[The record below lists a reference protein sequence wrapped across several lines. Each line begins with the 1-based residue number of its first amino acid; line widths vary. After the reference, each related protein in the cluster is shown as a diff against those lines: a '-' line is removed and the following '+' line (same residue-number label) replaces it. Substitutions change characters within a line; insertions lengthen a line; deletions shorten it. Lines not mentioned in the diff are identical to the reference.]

1 MMMRKR
7 KLRRINR
14 IMGLTDVQLGR
25 KARRYF
31 HRSAFSKN
39 YTWISLKFAVL
50 SFINFIGID
59 FLSEKIAGND
69 ELLKVSLFTYG
80 SVILLL
86 LSVGITVLSEKLIYT
101 PLGNYGLIGGIMN
114 LFGPWKCQHIG
125 RLDFPDFIR
134 HSFDNGPD
142 RQVYFDIDN
151 WTNEELGRFMRI
163 VTSATAIY
171 VNADGEPD
179 EAVLR
184 NFIRDTHV
192 EDTMNEIKTRILKR
206 HTCKMQAEQ
215 ARQFEEARAEIVWE
229 EQERLRRRREHK
241 VASEDMA
248 DTMKAMMVQEEPDK
262 DNPDYI
268 RLVNLKNRLDDSA
281 DELRTIALM
290 NESSGK

>member
-1 MMMRKR
+1 MMRKR

-14 IMGLTDVQLGR
+14 IMDLTDVQLGR
-25 KARRYF
+25 KTRRYF
-31 HRSAFSKN
+31 LRSAKTPHS
-39 YTWISLKFAVL
+39 SLIIIAA
-50 SFINFIGID
+50 SIIGIIGLI
-59 FLSEKIAGND
+59 FFNEKFIETNNLWLY
-69 ELLKVSLFTYG
+69 LLAIYAPFIPMALFG
-80 SVILLL
+80 VIMIVYQDLLD
-86 LSVGITVLSEKLIYT
+86 T
-101 PLGNYGLIGGIMN
+101 PLGNHGLIGGIMN

-179 EAVLR
+179 EAVLYG
-184 NFIRDTHV
+184 FIRDTHV

-206 HTCKMQAEQ
+206 YACKMQAEQ
-215 ARQFEEARAEIVWE
+215 ARQFEEIAGE

-241 VASEDMA
+241 AASENMA

-281 DELRTIALM
+281 DKLRTIALM
-290 NESSGK
+290 NESSGQ

>member
-1 MMMRKR
+1 MMRKR

-25 KARRYF
+25 KTRRYF
-31 HRSAFSKN
+31 RRSAKIPHS
-39 YTWISLKFAVL
+39 SLIITTA
-50 SFINFIGID
+50 SIIGIIGLI
-59 FLSEKIAGND
+59 FFNEKFIETNNLWLYLLAIYAPFIFMALFGVIAIAYRD
-69 ELLKVSLFTYG
+69 LLD
-80 SVILLL
+80 
-86 LSVGITVLSEKLIYT
+86 T

-114 LFGPWKCQHIG
+114 LFDPWKCQHIG

-179 EAVLR
+179 EAVLHD
-184 NFIRDTHV
+184 FIRDTHV
-192 EDTMNEIKTRILKR
+192 EDTMNEIKAKILKR
-206 HTCKMQAEQ
+206 YTCKMQAEQ
-215 ARQFEEARAEIVWE
+215 ARQFEVARAEIAEE

-241 VASEDMA
+241 AASEDMA
-248 DTMKAMMVQEEPDK
+248 DTMKAMMIQEEPDK

>member
-14 IMGLTDVQLGR
+14 IMDLTDVQLGR

-31 HRSAFSKN
+31 LRSAKMPHS
-39 YTWISLKFAVL
+39 SLIITAASIIGIIGLIFFNEK
-50 SFINFIGID
+50 FIGTNNLWLYLLAIYAP
-59 FLSEKIAGND
+59 FIPMALFGVIAMAYRD
-69 ELLKVSLFTYG
+69 LLD
-80 SVILLL
+80 
-86 LSVGITVLSEKLIYT
+86 T
-101 PLGNYGLIGGIMN
+101 PLGNHGLIGGIMN
-114 LFGPWKCQHIG
+114 LFGPWKCQHMG

-206 HTCKMQAEQ
+206 HTRKMQAEQ
-215 ARQFEEARAEIVWE
+215 TRQFEEARAEIAAE
-229 EQERLRRRREHK
+229 EQERLRRRREHRA
-241 VASEDMA
+241 ASEDMA

-281 DELRTIALM
+281 DELRTVAIM

>member
-14 IMGLTDVQLGR
+14 IMDLTDVQLGR

-31 HRSAFSKN
+31 LRSAKMPHS
-39 YTWISLKFAVL
+39 SLIITAA
-50 SFINFIGID
+50 SIIGIIGLI
-59 FLSEKIAGND
+59 FFNEKFIETNNLWLYLLAIYAPFIPMALFGVIAMAYRD
-69 ELLKVSLFTYG
+69 LLD
-80 SVILLL
+80 
-86 LSVGITVLSEKLIYT
+86 T
-101 PLGNYGLIGGIMN
+101 PLGNHGLIGGIMN
-114 LFGPWKCQHIG
+114 LFGPWKCQHMG

-142 RQVYFDIDN
+142 RQVYSDIDN

-206 HTCKMQAEQ
+206 HTRKMQVEQ
-215 ARQFEEARAEIVWE
+215 ARQFEEARTEIAEE

-241 VASEDMA
+241 AASEYMA
-248 DTMKAMMVQEEPDK
+248 DTMKAMMVQKEPDK

-290 NESSGK
+290 SESSGK

>member
-14 IMGLTDVQLGR
+14 IMDLTDVQLGR

-31 HRSAFSKN
+31 RRSAKTPHS
-39 YTWISLKFAVL
+39 SLIIIAA
-50 SFINFIGID
+50 SIIGIIGLI
-59 FLSEKIAGND
+59 FFNEKFIETNNLWLY
-69 ELLKVSLFTYG
+69 LLAIYAPFIPMALFG
-80 SVILLL
+80 VIMIVYQDLLD
-86 LSVGITVLSEKLIYT
+86 T
-101 PLGNYGLIGGIMN
+101 PLGNHGLIGGIMN
-114 LFGPWKCQHIG
+114 LFGPWKCQHMG

-179 EAVLR
+179 EAVLYG
-184 NFIRDTHV
+184 FIRDTHV
-192 EDTMNEIKTRILKR
+192 EDTMNEIKARILKR
-206 HTCKMQAEQ
+206 YACKMQAEQ
-215 ARQFEEARAEIVWE
+215 ARQFEEIAGE

-241 VASEDMA
+241 AASENMA

-281 DELRTIALM
+281 DKLRTIALM
-290 NESSGK
+290 NESSGQ

>member
-14 IMGLTDVQLGR
+14 IMDLTDVQLGR

-31 HRSAFSKN
+31 RRSAKTPHS
-39 YTWISLKFAVL
+39 SLIIIAA
-50 SFINFIGID
+50 SIIGIIGLI
-59 FLSEKIAGND
+59 FFNEKFIETNNLWLYLLAIYAPFIPIALFGVIMIVYQD
-69 ELLKVSLFTYG
+69 LLD
-80 SVILLL
+80 
-86 LSVGITVLSEKLIYT
+86 T
-101 PLGNYGLIGGIMN
+101 PLGNHGLIGGIMN
-114 LFGPWKCQHIG
+114 LFGPWKCQHMG
-125 RLDFPDFIR
+125 RLGFSDFIR

-184 NFIRDTHV
+184 NFIRDAHV

-215 ARQFEEARAEIVWE
+215 ARQFEEARAEIAWE

-281 DELRTIALM
+281 DELRTVAIM

>member
-1 MMMRKR
+1 MMRKR

-14 IMGLTDVQLGR
+14 IMSLTDVQLGR

-31 HRSAFSKN
+31 LRSAKMPHS
-39 YTWISLKFAVL
+39 SLIITAA
-50 SFINFIGID
+50 SIIGIIGLI
-59 FLSEKIAGND
+59 FFNEKFIETNNLWLYLLAIYAPFIPMALFGVIAMAYRD
-69 ELLKVSLFTYG
+69 LLD
-80 SVILLL
+80 
-86 LSVGITVLSEKLIYT
+86 T
-101 PLGNYGLIGGIMN
+101 PLGNHGLIGGIMN
-114 LFGPWKCQHIG
+114 LFGPWKCQHMG

-206 HTCKMQAEQ
+206 HTRKMQAEQ
-215 ARQFEEARAEIVWE
+215 TRQFEEARAEIAAE
-229 EQERLRRRREHK
+229 EQERLRRRREHRA
-241 VASEDMA
+241 ASEDMA

-281 DELRTIALM
+281 DELRTVAIM

>member
-1 MMMRKR
+1 MMRKR
-7 KLRRINR
+7 KLHRINR
-14 IMGLTDVQLGR
+14 IIGLTDVQLGR

-31 HRSAFSKN
+31 RRSSK
-39 YTWISLKFAVL
+39 TPHSSLIITTA
-50 SFINFIGID
+50 SIIGIIGLI
-59 FLSEKIAGND
+59 FFNEKFIETNNLWLY
-69 ELLKVSLFTYG
+69 LLAIYAPFIPMALFG
-80 SVILLL
+80 VIMIIYQDLLD
-86 LSVGITVLSEKLIYT
+86 T
-101 PLGNYGLIGGIMN
+101 PLGNHGLIGGIMN
-114 LFGPWKCQHIG
+114 LFGPWKCQHMG

-179 EAVLR
+179 EAVLHD
-184 NFIRDTHV
+184 FIRATHV

-206 HTCKMQAEQ
+206 HTRKMQAEQ
-215 ARQFEEARAEIVWE
+215 ARQFEEARAEIAEE

-241 VASEDMA
+241 AASEDMA

-281 DELRTIALM
+281 NKLRTIALM
-290 NESSGK
+290 SESSGK

>member
-25 KARRYF
+25 KTRRYF
-31 HRSAFSKN
+31 RRSAKTPHS
-39 YTWISLKFAVL
+39 SLIITAA
-50 SFINFIGID
+50 SIIGIVGSI
-59 FLSEKIAGND
+59 FFKEKFIETNNLWLYSLA
-69 ELLKVSLFTYG
+69 LCSLFMPMVLFG
-80 SVILLL
+80 VIMIVYQNLLD
-86 LSVGITVLSEKLIYT
+86 T
-101 PLGNYGLIGGIMN
+101 PLGNHGLIGGIMN
-114 LFGPWKCQHIG
+114 LFGSWKCQHRG
-125 RLDFPDFIR
+125 RMDFSDFIR

-142 RQVYFDIDN
+142 KQVYFDIDN

-171 VNADGEPD
+171 VNADGEPN
-179 EAVLR
+179 ETVLR
-184 NFIRDTHV
+184 NFIRDAHV

-206 HTCKMQAEQ
+206 HTRKMQAEQ
-215 ARQFEEARAEIVWE
+215 ARQFEEARAEIAAE
-229 EQERLRRRREHK
+229 EQERLRRRKEHK
-241 VASEDMA
+241 AASEDMA
-248 DTMKAMMVQEEPDK
+248 DTMKTMMVQEEPDK

-290 NESSGK
+290 SESSGK

>member
-14 IMGLTDVQLGR
+14 IMSLTDVQLGR

-31 HRSAFSKN
+31 LRSAKMPHS
-39 YTWISLKFAVL
+39 SLIITAA
-50 SFINFIGID
+50 SIIGIIGLI
-59 FLSEKIAGND
+59 FFNEKFIETNNLWLYLLAIYAPFIPMALFGVIAMAYRD
-69 ELLKVSLFTYG
+69 LLD
-80 SVILLL
+80 
-86 LSVGITVLSEKLIYT
+86 T
-101 PLGNYGLIGGIMN
+101 PLGNHGLIGGIMN
-114 LFGPWKCQHIG
+114 LFGPWKCQHMG

-215 ARQFEEARAEIVWE
+215 ARQFEEARAEIAEE

-241 VASEDMA
+241 AASEDMA
-248 DTMKAMMVQEEPDK
+248 DTMKAMIVQEEPDK

-281 DELRTIALM
+281 DKLRTIALM
-290 NESSGK
+290 NESSGQ

>member
-14 IMGLTDVQLGR
+14 IMDLTDVQLGR

-31 HRSAFSKN
+31 RRSAKTPHS
-39 YTWISLKFAVL
+39 SLIIIAA
-50 SFINFIGID
+50 SIIGIIGLI
-59 FLSEKIAGND
+59 FFNEKFIETNNLWLYLLAIYAPFIPMALFGVIAMAYRD
-69 ELLKVSLFTYG
+69 LLD
-80 SVILLL
+80 
-86 LSVGITVLSEKLIYT
+86 T
-101 PLGNYGLIGGIMN
+101 PLGNHGLIGGIMN
-114 LFGPWKCQHIG
+114 LFGPWKCQHMG

-206 HTCKMQAEQ
+206 HTRKMQAEQ
-215 ARQFEEARAEIVWE
+215 TRQFEEARAEIAAE
-229 EQERLRRRREHK
+229 EQERLRRRREHRA
-241 VASEDMA
+241 ASEDMA

>member
-14 IMGLTDVQLGR
+14 IMDLTDVQLGR

-31 HRSAFSKN
+31 LRSAKMPHS
-39 YTWISLKFAVL
+39 SLIITAA
-50 SFINFIGID
+50 SIIGIIGLI
-59 FLSEKIAGND
+59 FFNEKFIETNNLWLYLLAIYAPFIPMALFGVIAMAYRD
-69 ELLKVSLFTYG
+69 LLD
-80 SVILLL
+80 
-86 LSVGITVLSEKLIYT
+86 T
-101 PLGNYGLIGGIMN
+101 PLGNHGLIGGIMN
-114 LFGPWKCQHIG
+114 LFGPWKCQHMG

-206 HTCKMQAEQ
+206 HTRKMQAEQ
-215 ARQFEEARAEIVWE
+215 TRQFEEARAEIAAE
-229 EQERLRRRREHK
+229 EQERLRRRREHRA
-241 VASEDMA
+241 ASEDMA

-281 DELRTIALM
+281 DELRTVAIM

>member
-14 IMGLTDVQLGR
+14 IMDLTDVQLGR

-31 HRSAFSKN
+31 LRSAKTPHS
-39 YTWISLKFAVL
+39 SLIIIAA
-50 SFINFIGID
+50 SIIGIIGLI
-59 FLSEKIAGND
+59 FFNEKFIETNNLWLYLLAIYAPFIPMALFGVIAMAYRD
-69 ELLKVSLFTYG
+69 LLD
-80 SVILLL
+80 
-86 LSVGITVLSEKLIYT
+86 T
-101 PLGNYGLIGGIMN
+101 PLGNHGLIGGIMN

-206 HTCKMQAEQ
+206 HTRKMQAEQ
-215 ARQFEEARAEIVWE
+215 TRQFEEARAEIAAE
-229 EQERLRRRREHK
+229 EQERLRRRREHRA
-241 VASEDMA
+241 ASEDMA

-281 DELRTIALM
+281 DELRTVAIM

>member
-1 MMMRKR
+1 
-7 KLRRINR
+7 
-14 IMGLTDVQLGR
+14 
-25 KARRYF
+25 
-31 HRSAFSKN
+31 
-39 YTWISLKFAVL
+39 
-50 SFINFIGID
+50 
-59 FLSEKIAGND
+59 
-69 ELLKVSLFTYG
+69 
-80 SVILLL
+80 
-86 LSVGITVLSEKLIYT
+86 
-101 PLGNYGLIGGIMN
+101 MN